1 MMMVISLSI
10 VPLVTFKY
18 KVSVP
23 SSMSSWGTSKVK
35 EMPYSPTGTAADEGN
50 PSKSSS
56 KVASDPGAAVKSNG
70 NGKSD
75 DTAQGLLMVMVAGPQ
90 SSHAQ

>member
-1 MMMVISLSI
+1 MMIAISLSI

-18 KVSVP
+18 NVSVP
-23 SSMSSWGTSKVK
+23 SSISSWGTSNVR
-35 EMPYSPTGTAADEGN
+35 EMPYSPTGMAADDGN

-56 KVASDPGAAVKSNG
+56 RVASEPGAAVKSNG

-75 DTAQGLLMVMVAGPQ
+75 DTAQGRLMVMVAGPQ
-90 SSHAQ
+90 SSQAQ

>member
-18 KVSVP
+18 SVSVP
-23 SSMSSWGTSKVK
+23 SSMSSWGTSNVR
-35 EMPYSPTGTAADEGN
+35 EMPYSPTGMAAEEGN

-56 KVASDPGAAVKSNG
+56 KVASDPGAAVKSKG
-70 NGKSD
+70 NGKSE
-75 DTAQGLLMVMVAGPQ
+75 DTAQGRLMVMVAGPQ
-90 SSHAQ
+90 SSQAQ